1 MTSTVL
7 PATATATADSMRAYY
22 ARRAASYER
31 VYDKPERQTDLQAMK
46 AWLPAHFDGRHALE
60 IACGTGYWTPFAAEH
75 CASWLATDANEEV
88 LAIARTKPLPPGKV
102 QFRLLDAYAMS
113 TLGDTSFDAA
123 LAAFWW
129 SHVPIQ
135 HLAGWL
141 AGLHAQLAPGAVVVM
156 LDNLYVPGSNLP
168 ITRQDA
174 AGNTCQTRVLDDG
187 STHEVLKNFP
197 TREQAFAM
205 LGPRARDPQ
214 WTVFQHYWALAYCL
228 GDL

>member
-1 MTSTVL
+1 MNSTAL
-7 PATATATADSMRAYY
+7 PAATADSMRAYY
-22 ARRAASYER
+22 AQRATSYER
-31 VYDKPERQTDLQAMK
+31 VYDKPERQADLRAMK
-46 AWLPAHFDGRHALE
+46 AWLPERFEGRHGLE
-60 IACGTGYWTPFAAEH
+60 IACGTGYWTPLAAER
-75 CASWLATDANEEV
+75 CANWLATDANEEV

-102 QFRLLDAYAMS
+102 QFSQLDAYALS
-113 TLGDTSFDAA
+113 TLGDTSFDAT

-129 SHVPIQ
+129 SHVPLQ

-156 LDNLYVPGSNLP
+156 LDNCFVPGSIQP

-174 AGNTCQTRVLDDG
+174 EGNTYQTRALDDG

-205 LGPRARDPQ
+205 LGARARNPQ
-214 WTVFQHYWALAYCL
+214 WTVFQHYWALSYTL
-228 GDL
+228 H